1 MTDYT
6 PELTQFFKALADDER
21 LQIAGLL
28 ARKSLTG
35 SQLAEATGLKPA
47 AFSKHIRYLIQAEL
61 VSAAAGKYKLRLD
74 HIHALAAKVSARAAP
89 PVPEDA
95 DEFARNVW
103 TAFLT
108 PEGTLKEIPMQ
119 EKKVLVILRHLLN
132 QFEAGRE
139 YAEKEVNEIIKRL
152 HPDSA
157 TLRRMLVDFGMMKRE
172 RGVYWRMADSE

>member
-1 MTDYT
+1 MADSP
-6 PELTQFFKALADDER
+6 PELLAFFKALADDKR

-35 SQLAEATGLKPA
+35 LQLAEATGLKPA
-47 AFSKHIRYLIQAEL
+47 AFSKHLTYLIQAEL
-61 VSAAAGKYKLRLD
+61 VSEVAGKYKLRLD
-74 HIHALAAKVSARAAP
+74 HIHALAAKVSAHAAP

-95 DEFARNVW
+95 DEFERSVW

-132 QFEAGRE
+132 QFEVGRE

-157 TLRRMLVDFGMMKRE
+157 TLRRMLIDPGMMKRE
-172 RGVYWRMADSE
+172 QGVYWRM